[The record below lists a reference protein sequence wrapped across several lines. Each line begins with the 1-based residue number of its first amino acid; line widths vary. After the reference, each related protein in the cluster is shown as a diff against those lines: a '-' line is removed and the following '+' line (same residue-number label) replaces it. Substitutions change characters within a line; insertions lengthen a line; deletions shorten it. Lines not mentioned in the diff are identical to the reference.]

1 MRKLFHVEADVAAD
15 AIEQEP
21 IEPETYVS
29 PPSHISP
36 PLLTGQHQMEED
48 RQYRLQREGNA
59 MRREGRSGA
68 VERKSSVA
76 ERMNSAV

>member
-1 MRKLFHVEADVAAD
+1 
-15 AIEQEP
+15 
-21 IEPETYVS
+21 
-29 PPSHISP
+29 
-36 PLLTGQHQMEED
+36 MEED

-59 MRREGRSGA
+59 MRREGRRGA